1 MATVSS
7 PERSRGAP
15 PLILCAGIAVIDYI
29 FRIEALP
36 KPDTKNRASAFMI
49 ASGGNMANAAVSIV
63 RLGGRADLSAPLG
76 GPAGADMAGDAILRK
91 LDEENIGHS
100 AVVRVDGMHS
110 PISAILVQSG
120 GERAIVNY
128 RDDALAKARCEDPS
142 RLVENV
148 DAVLID
154 NRFPEFS
161 LPIALAAK
169 KSGKIVLM
177 DADDPTRETD
187 ALLNACSHVVF
198 SSHGLRNTARMQD
211 FTAGLNAVAKRTPA
225 LLAVTD
231 GANGS
236 WWHDG
241 RDVHHIAAHPIHA
254 IDTLGAGDVFHGA
267 CVLMLAEGRDFEH
280 ALRFSAAAAAI
291 KCTRF
296 GGVAGAPARHEVETF
311 LTSGVLG

>member
-1 MATVSS
+1 MSS
-7 PERSRGAP
+7 LKSS

-29 FRIEALP
+29 FRVDAMP
-36 KPDTKNRASAFMI
+36 KPDTKNRASAFI
-49 ASGGNMANAAVSIV
+49 VASGGNMANAAVSIV
-63 RLGGRADLSAPLG
+63 RLGGRAKLSAPLG
-76 GPAGADMAGDAILRK
+76 GPAGIDMSGDAILRK
-91 LDEENIGHS
+91 LGQEKIDHS
-100 AVVRVDGMHS
+100 AVVRVAGLHS

-128 RDDALAKARCEDPS
+128 RDDALAEARHEEPV
-142 RLVENV
+142 RLVESA
-148 DAVLID
+148 DAILID

-161 LPIALAAK
+161 LPIAQAAK
-169 KSGKIVLM
+169 RSGKIVLM

-187 ALLNACSHVVF
+187 ALLNACTHVVF

-211 FTAGLNAVAKRTPA
+211 FTAGLNAVAGRTPA

-241 RDVHHIAAHPIHA
+241 KAVHHIAAHPVKA

-267 CVLMLAEGRDFEH
+267 CVLALAEGRNFEQ

-296 GGVAGAPARHEVETF
+296 GGVAGAPARAEVDAF
-311 LTSGVLG
+311 LASGRLD

>member
-1 MATVSS
+1 MSS
-7 PERSRGAP
+7 PERS

-29 FRIEALP
+29 FRIEAMP

-49 ASGGNMANAAVSIV
+49 ASGGNIANAAVSIV
-63 RLGGRADLSAPLG
+63 RLGGRARVSAPLG
-76 GPAGADMAGDAILRK
+76 GPAGIDMSGDAILRK
-91 LDEENIGHS
+91 LEQENIDHS
-100 AVVRVDGMHS
+100 AMVRIDGMAS

-128 RDDALAKARCEDPS
+128 RDDALAKARCENPAA
-142 RLVENV
+142 LVATA

-161 LPIALAAK
+161 LPIAEAAK
-169 KSGKIVLM
+169 SIGKIVLM

-187 ALLNACSHVVF
+187 ALLNACTHVVF
-198 SSHGLRNTARMQD
+198 SSHGLRNTAQMRD

-241 RDVHHIAAHPIHA
+241 QSVRHIAAHPIKA

-267 CVLMLAEGRDFEH
+267 CVLALAQGQSFEQ

-296 GGVAGAPARHEVETF
+296 GGVAGAPSRQEVEAF
-311 LTSGVLG
+311 LASNAVG

>member
-1 MATVSS
+1 MSS
-7 PERSRGAP
+7 PDRA

-29 FRIEALP
+29 FRIEAMP
-36 KPDTKNRASAFMI
+36 KPDTKSRASAFMI
-49 ASGGNMANAAVSIV
+49 ASGGNIANAAVSIV
-63 RLGGRADLSAPLG
+63 RLGGGARVSAPLG
-76 GPAGADMAGDAILRK
+76 GPAGIDMSGDAILRK
-91 LDEENIGHS
+91 LEQEKIDHS
-100 AVVRVDGMHS
+100 AVVRIDGMAS

-128 RDDALAKARCEDPS
+128 RDDALAKARCENPE
-142 RLVENV
+142 RLVETA

-161 LPIALAAK
+161 LPIAQAAK
-169 KSGKIVLM
+169 KSGKIVVM

-187 ALLNACSHVVF
+187 ALLNACTHVVF
-198 SSHGLRNTARMQD
+198 SSHGLRNTAQMQD

-241 RDVHHIAAHPIHA
+241 KTVRHFAAHPIRA

-267 CVLMLAEGRDFEH
+267 CVLMLAEGRDFEQ

-296 GGVAGAPARHEVETF
+296 GGVAGAPNRQEVEAF
-311 LTSGVLG
+311 LSSGTLG

>member
-1 MATVSS
+1 MSS
-7 PERSRGAP
+7 PDRA

-29 FRIEALP
+29 FRIEAMP
-36 KPDTKNRASAFMI
+36 KPDTKSRASAFMI
-49 ASGGNMANAAVSIV
+49 ASGGNIANAAVSIV
-63 RLGGRADLSAPLG
+63 RLGGGARVSAPLG
-76 GPAGADMAGDAILRK
+76 GPAGIDMSGDAILRK
-91 LDEENIGHS
+91 LEQEKIDHS
-100 AVVRVDGMHS
+100 AVVRIDGMAS

-128 RDDALAKARCEDPS
+128 RDDALAKARCENPE
-142 RLVENV
+142 RLVETA

-161 LPIALAAK
+161 LPIAQAAK
-169 KSGKIVLM
+169 KSGKIVVM

-187 ALLNACSHVVF
+187 ALLNACTHVVF
-198 SSHGLRNTARMQD
+198 SSHGLRNTAQMQD

-241 RDVHHIAAHPIHA
+241 KTVCHFAAHPIRA

-267 CVLMLAEGRDFEH
+267 CVLMLAEGRDFEQ

-296 GGVAGAPARHEVETF
+296 GGVAGAPNRQEVEAF
-311 LTSGVLG
+311 LSSGTLG

>member
-1 MATVSS
+1 MATMSS
-7 PERSRGAP
+7 PEPS

-29 FRIEALP
+29 FRVEAMP
-36 KPDTKNRASAFMI
+36 KPDTKNRASAFTV

-63 RLGGRADLSAPLG
+63 RLGGRAKLSAPLG
-76 GPAGADMAGDAILRK
+76 GPAGTDMSGDAILLK
-91 LDEENIGHS
+91 LEQEKVDHS
-100 AVVRVDGMHS
+100 AVVRMAGMHS
-110 PISAILVQSG
+110 PISAILVQSS

-128 RDDALAKARCEDPS
+128 RDDALAKGRCENPAQ
-142 RLVENV
+142 LVETA
-148 DAVLID
+148 DALLID

-161 LPIALAAK
+161 LPIAQAAK
-169 KSGKIVLM
+169 TIGKIVLM
-177 DADDPTRETD
+177 DADDPTRQTD
-187 ALLNACSHVVF
+187 ALLNACTHVVF
-198 SSHGLRNTARMQD
+198 SSHGLRNTAQMQD

-241 RDVHHIAAHPIHA
+241 RAVHHIPAHPVKA

-267 CVLMLAEGRDFEH
+267 CVLALAQGQSFEH
-280 ALRFSAAAAAI
+280 ALHFSAAAAAI

-296 GGVAGAPARHEVETF
+296 GGVAGAPTRAEVDAF
-311 LTSGVLG
+311 LAAAPSC

>member
-1 MATVSS
+1 MSS
-7 PERSRGAP
+7 SDRG

-29 FRIEALP
+29 FRIEAMP

-49 ASGGNMANAAVSIV
+49 ASGGNIANAAVSIV
-63 RLGGRADLSAPLG
+63 RLGGRARVSAPLG
-76 GPAGADMAGDAILRK
+76 GPAGTDLSGDAILRK
-91 LDEENIGHS
+91 LEQENIDHS
-100 AVVRVDGMHS
+100 AMVRVDGMAS

-128 RDDALAKARCEDPS
+128 RDDALAEARCENPEL
-142 RLVENV
+142 LVETA

-161 LPIALAAK
+161 LPIAQAAR
-169 KSGKIVLM
+169 KSGKIVVM

-187 ALLNACSHVVF
+187 ALLNACTHVVF
-198 SSHGLRNTARMQD
+198 SSHGLRNTAQIQD
-211 FTAGLNAVAKRTPA
+211 FTDGLNALAKRTPA

-241 RDVHHIAAHPIHA
+241 RAVHHIAAHPIKA

-267 CVLMLAEGRDFEH
+267 CVLMLAEGRDFEQ

-296 GGVAGAPARHEVETF
+296 GGVAGAPNRQEVEAF
-311 LTSGVLG
+311 LGSGTPN

>member
-1 MATVSS
+1 MSS
-7 PERSRGAP
+7 PDRAP
-15 PLILCAGIAVIDYI
+15 IILCAGIAVIDYI
-29 FRIEALP
+29 FRIEAMP
-36 KPDTKNRASAFMI
+36 KPDTKSRASAFMI
-49 ASGGNMANAAVSIV
+49 ASGGNIANAAVSIV
-63 RLGGRADLSAPLG
+63 RLGGGARVSAPLG
-76 GPAGADMAGDAILRK
+76 GPAGIDMSGDAILRK
-91 LDEENIGHS
+91 LEQEKIDHS
-100 AVVRVDGMHS
+100 AVVRIDGMAS

-128 RDDALAKARCEDPS
+128 RDDALAKARCENPE
-142 RLVENV
+142 RLVETA

-161 LPIALAAK
+161 LPIAQAAK
-169 KSGKIVLM
+169 KSGKIVVM

-187 ALLNACSHVVF
+187 ALLNACTHVVF
-198 SSHGLRNTARMQD
+198 SSHGLRNTAQMQD

-241 RDVHHIAAHPIHA
+241 KTVRHFAAHPIRA

-267 CVLMLAEGRDFEH
+267 CVLMLAEGRDFEQ

-296 GGVAGAPARHEVETF
+296 GGVAGAPNRQEVEAF
-311 LTSGVLG
+311 LSSGTLD

>member
-1 MATVSS
+1 MSS
-7 PERSRGAP
+7 PDRS

-29 FRIEALP
+29 FRIEAMP
-36 KPDTKNRASAFMI
+36 KPDTKSRASAFMI
-49 ASGGNMANAAVSIV
+49 ASGGNIANAAVSIV
-63 RLGGRADLSAPLG
+63 RLGGRARVSAPLG
-76 GPAGADMAGDAILRK
+76 GPAGIDMSGDAILRK
-91 LDEENIGHS
+91 LEQEKIDHS
-100 AVVRVDGMHS
+100 AVVRIDGMAS

-128 RDDALAKARCEDPS
+128 RDDALAQARYENPG
-142 RLVENV
+142 RLVETA

-161 LPIALAAK
+161 LPIAQAAK
-169 KSGKIVLM
+169 KSGKIVVM
-177 DADDPTRETD
+177 DADDPTRQTD
-187 ALLNACSHVVF
+187 ALLNACTHVVF
-198 SSHGLRNTARMQD
+198 SSHGLRNTAQMQD
-211 FTAGLNAVAKRTPA
+211 FTAGLKAVAERTPA

-241 RDVHHIAAHPIHA
+241 KTVRHFAAHPVRA

-267 CVLMLAEGRDFEH
+267 CVLMLAEGRDFEQ

-296 GGVAGAPARHEVETF
+296 GGVAGAPNRQEVEAF
-311 LTSGVLG
+311 LGSQTLS

>member
-1 MATVSS
+1 MSS
-7 PERSRGAP
+7 ADAS

-29 FRIEALP
+29 FKVGAMP
-36 KPDTKNRASAFMI
+36 KPDTKNRASAFMV

-63 RLGGRADLSAPLG
+63 RLGARAKLSAPLG
-76 GPAGADMAGDAILRK
+76 GPAGIDLAGDAALHK
-91 LDEENIGHS
+91 LEQEKIDCSGI
-100 AVVRVDGMHS
+100 VRVDGLQS
-110 PISAILVQSG
+110 PISAILVQAG

-128 RDDALAKARCEDPS
+128 RDDALAKARCADPA
-142 RLVENV
+142 RLVETA

-161 LPIALAAK
+161 LPIAQAARAK
-169 KSGKIVLM
+169 GKTVLM

-187 ALLNACSHVVF
+187 ALLNACTHVVF
-198 SSHGLRNTARMQD
+198 SSHGLRNTAELAD
-211 FTAGLNAVAKRTPA
+211 FSAGLHAVAKRTPA

-231 GANGS
+231 GASGS

-241 RDVHHIAAHPIHA
+241 QAVHHIAAHPVNA

-267 CVLMLAEGRDFEH
+267 CVLALAWGQSFEN
-280 ALRFSAAAAAI
+280 ALRFAAAAAAI

-296 GGVAGAPARHEVETF
+296 GGVAGAPTRPEVEAF
-311 LTSGVLG
+311 LATARAG

>member
-1 MATVSS
+1 MSS
-7 PERSRGAP
+7 PDRS

-29 FRIEALP
+29 FRIEAMP

-49 ASGGNMANAAVSIV
+49 ASGGNIANAAISIV
-63 RLGGRADLSAPLG
+63 RLGGRARVSAPLG
-76 GPAGADMAGDAILRK
+76 GPPGIDMSGDAILRK
-91 LDEENIGHS
+91 LEQEKIDHS
-100 AVVRVDGMHS
+100 AVVRIDGIAS

-128 RDDALAKARCEDPS
+128 RDDALAKARCPDPAA
-142 RLVENV
+142 LVATA

-161 LPIALAAK
+161 LPIAQAAK
-169 KSGKIVLM
+169 ADGKTVLM

-187 ALLNACSHVVF
+187 ALLNACTHVVF
-198 SSHGLRNTARMQD
+198 SSHGLRNTAQMQD
-211 FTAGLNAVAKRTPA
+211 FTAGLNAVAERTPA

-241 RDVHHIAAHPIHA
+241 KTVRHFAAHPVRA

-267 CVLMLAEGRDFEH
+267 CVLMLAEGRDFEQ

-296 GGVAGAPARHEVETF
+296 GGVAGAPTRQEVEVF
-311 LTSGVLG
+311 LGSGTLS

>member
-1 MATVSS
+1 MS
-7 PERSRGAP
+7 
-15 PLILCAGIAVIDYI
+15 
-29 FRIEALP
+29 
-36 KPDTKNRASAFMI
+36 
-49 ASGGNMANAAVSIV
+49 
-63 RLGGRADLSAPLG
+63 
-76 GPAGADMAGDAILRK
+76 GDAILRK
-91 LDEENIGHS
+91 LEQENIDHS
-100 AVVRVDGMHS
+100 AVVRIDGMAS

-128 RDDALAKARCEDPS
+128 RDDALAKARCADPE

-148 DAVLID
+148 DALLID

-161 LPIALAAK
+161 LPIAQAAK
-169 KSGKIVLM
+169 KVGQDRADGRRRPDARNRRAAQCLHACRLFLAWIAQHGADAGFHGRAERASRSG
-177 DADDPTRETD
+177 R
-187 ALLNACSHVVF
+187 
-198 SSHGLRNTARMQD
+198 R
-211 FTAGLNAVAKRTPA
+211 A

-241 RDVHHIAAHPIHA
+241 RTVRHIAAHPIKA

-267 CVLMLAEGRDFEH
+267 CVLMLAEGYDFEQ

-296 GGVAGAPARHEVETF
+296 GGVAGAPSRQEVEAF
-311 LTSGVLG
+311 LASGTLS

>member
-1 MATVSS
+1 MSS
-7 PERSRGAP
+7 AERA

-29 FRIEALP
+29 FRIEAMP
-36 KPDTKNRASAFMI
+36 KPDTKNRASAFLI
-49 ASGGNMANAAVSIV
+49 ASGGNVANAAVSIV
-63 RLGGRADLSAPLG
+63 RLGGRAMLSAPLG
-76 GPAGADMAGDAILRK
+76 GPAGIDLSGDAILRK
-91 LDEENIGHS
+91 LEQEHIDHS
-100 AVVRVDGMHS
+100 GVVRTAGMHS

-128 RDDALAKARCEDPS
+128 RDDALAKARCEDPVQ
-142 RLVENV
+142 LVAKA

-161 LPIALAAK
+161 LPIAQTAKAA
-169 KSGKIVLM
+169 GKIVLM

-187 ALLNACSHVVF
+187 ALLNACTHVVF
-198 SSHGLRNTARMQD
+198 SSHGLRNTAQMQD
-211 FTAGLNAVAKRTPA
+211 FPAGLNAVAKRTAA

-241 RDVHHIAAHPIHA
+241 RAVHHIAAHPIKA

-267 CVLMLAEGRDFEH
+267 CVLALAQGQSFEG

-296 GGVAGAPARHEVETF
+296 GGVAGAPNHAEVEAF
-311 LTSGVLG
+311 LAAAAAG

>member
-1 MATVSS
+1 MSS
-7 PERSRGAP
+7 PDAS
-15 PLILCAGIAVIDYI
+15 PLILCAGIAVVDYI
-29 FRIEALP
+29 FKVGAMP
-36 KPDTKNRASAFMI
+36 KPDTKNRASAFMV

-63 RLGGRADLSAPLG
+63 RLGARAKLSAPFG
-76 GPAGADMAGDAILRK
+76 GPAGIDLAGDAALRK
-91 LDEENIGHS
+91 LEQEKIDCSGI
-100 AVVRVDGMHS
+100 VRVDGLQS

-128 RDDALAKARCEDPS
+128 RDDALAQTRYENPE
-142 RLVENV
+142 RLVETA

-161 LPIALAAK
+161 LPIAQAAR
-169 KSGKIVLM
+169 KSGKIVVM

-187 ALLNACSHVVF
+187 ALLNACTHVVF
-198 SSHGLRNTARMQD
+198 SSHGLRNTAQMQD
-211 FTAGLNAVAKRTPA
+211 FTAGLNVVAERTPA

-241 RDVHHIAAHPIHA
+241 KTVRHFAAHPVRA

-267 CVLMLAEGRDFEH
+267 CVLMLAEGRDFEQ

-296 GGVAGAPARHEVETF
+296 GGVAGAPDRQEVEAF
-311 LTSGVLG
+311 LAPRTRS

>member
-1 MATVSS
+1 MSS
-7 PERSRGAP
+7 PDRS

-29 FRIEALP
+29 FRIEAMP
-36 KPDTKNRASAFMI
+36 KPDTKNRASAFTV

-63 RLGGRADLSAPLG
+63 RLGGRAKLSAPLG
-76 GPAGADMAGDAILRK
+76 GPAGIDMAGDAILKK
-91 LDEENIGHS
+91 LEQNDIDHS
-100 AVVRVDGMHS
+100 AVVRVDGMPS

-128 RDDALAKARCEDPS
+128 RDDALAKARCENPAE
-142 RLVENV
+142 LVEKA

-161 LPIALAAK
+161 LPIAEAAK
-169 KSGKIVLM
+169 AIGKIVLM
-177 DADDPTRETD
+177 DADDPTRQTD
-187 ALLNACSHVVF
+187 ALLNACTHVVF
-198 SSHGLRNTARMQD
+198 SSHGLRNTAQMQD

-241 RDVHHIAAHPIHA
+241 RAVHHIAAHPVYA

-267 CVLMLAEGRDFEH
+267 CVLALAQGHSFEQ
-280 ALRFSAAAAAI
+280 ALHFSAAAAAI

-296 GGVAGAPARHEVETF
+296 GGVAGAPTQAEIDTF
-311 LTSGVLG
+311 LAAARVG

>member
-1 MATVSS
+1 MATMSS
-7 PERSRGAP
+7 PERS

-29 FRIEALP
+29 FRIEAMP
-36 KPDTKNRASAFMI
+36 KPDTKNRASAFMV
-49 ASGGNMANAAVSIV
+49 ASGGNIANAAVSIV
-63 RLGGRADLSAPLG
+63 RLGGRARLSAPLG
-76 GPAGADMAGDAILRK
+76 GPAGIDMSGDAILRK
-91 LDEENIGHS
+91 LEQENIDHS
-100 AVVRVDGMHS
+100 AVVRIDGMAS

-128 RDDALAKARCEDPS
+128 RDDALAKARYENPAA
-142 RLVENV
+142 LVATA

-161 LPIALAAK
+161 LPIAEAAK
-169 KSGKIVLM
+169 STGKIVLM
-177 DADDPTRETD
+177 DADDPTRQTD
-187 ALLNACSHVVF
+187 ALLNACTHVVF
-198 SSHGLRNTARMQD
+198 SSHGLRNTAQTQD
-211 FTAGLNAVAKRTPA
+211 FTAGLNALAKRTPA

-241 RDVHHIAAHPIHA
+241 RAVHHIAAHPIKA

-267 CVLMLAEGRDFEH
+267 CVLALAQGQSFEQ
-280 ALRFSAAAAAI
+280 ALHFSAAAAAI

-296 GGVAGAPARHEVETF
+296 GGVAGAPSRAEVDAF
-311 LTSGVLG
+311 LATNPAG